1 MEPETKIFTVFEPD
15 ETRAKTSA
23 RQAAYEEG
31 FIGTRILGVDK
42 LGVVDEARLAYG
54 RFGSPVYKW
63 RIEMRLGA
71 RRAGHGDVSA
81 TWAIPIGAIVETVKP
96 TVFVRG
102 RKATPMP
109 PGARGKVLGR
119 VGGLLRV
126 RLDGLPAATLLSAD
140 QVRVVAYH

>member
-1 MEPETKIFTVFEPD
+1 MDPETKIYTVFEPD
-15 ETRAKTSA
+15 ETRAKKSA
-23 RQAAYEEG
+23 RQEAYDEG
-31 FIGTRILGVDK
+31 FIGTRILGLER

-63 RIEMRLGA
+63 RVEMRLGA
-71 RRAGHGDVSA
+71 RRAGTGNVSA
-81 TWAIPIGAIVETVKP
+81 TWAIPIGAIIETVKP
-96 TVFVRG
+96 TVYVRG

-119 VGGLLRV
+119 TGGLLRIK
-126 RLDGLPAATLLSAD
+126 LDGLPAATLLSAD